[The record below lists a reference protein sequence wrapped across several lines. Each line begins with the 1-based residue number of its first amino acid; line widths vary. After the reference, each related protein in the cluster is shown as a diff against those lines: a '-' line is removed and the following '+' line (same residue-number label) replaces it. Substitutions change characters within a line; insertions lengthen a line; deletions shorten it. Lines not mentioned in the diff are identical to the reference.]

1 MQENILSSKFGCYT
15 HNTLNL
21 TTIVQPYFSLSAR
34 ENIGHEQVDLTLYLQ
49 YINLG
54 FWLVNKSDFFSFA
67 PFTMKSLHPTGFPLF
82 FLN

>member
-21 TTIVQPYFSLSAR
+21 TTIAQPSFSLSAR

-54 FWLVNKSDFFSFA
+54 FWLVNKSDFIC
-67 PFTMKSLHPTGFPLF
+67 SLYSEITSSSWFPIIF
-82 FLN
+82 P